1 MLMLVAFSF
10 FLCGLYMM
18 LLILLIFIV
27 SGPKNL
33 QLQHFHPENQVWV
46 KL

>member
-10 FLCGLYMM
+10 FCVVSMM